1 MKTIALEST
10 TQQVQQNQ
18 IVVTLDDVSLMGS
31 IRKAISLMR
40 GVKSV
45 SLPKKKRI
53 SGIERS
59 MQEVKAGKLYEA
71 KDLDD
76 LFEQLNS

>member
-1 MKTIALEST
+1 MEST
-10 TQQVQQNQ
+10 GQQIQQNQ
-18 IVVTLDDVSLMGS
+18 IVVTLDDVSLMNS

-45 SLPKKKRI
+45 SLPKKKRV
-53 SGIERS
+53 SAIERS
-59 MQEVKAGKLYEA
+59 MQEVEEGKLYEA

-76 LFEQLNS
+76 LFKQLNS